1 MNEGFQIV
9 SIFGSAFLIGFSGA
23 LMPGPLL
30 ALVLSGS
37 LKMGYKAGPLT
48 VVGHGILEL
57 GMVVALVLGLGNFLS
72 HRVVYQSIG
81 VVGGLILV
89 YFGID
94 MLRNMQNLKVATE
107 RGEKTTRRENL
118 VFRGLIAS
126 VSNPYW
132 LMWWVTVGLAL
143 LVSASRF
150 HLLGIVAF
158 FGGHILS
165 DFVWYSSVSFALDRG
180 KNIFSYNV
188 YKSLVGVCGVLLLA
202 FGTYFALGVV
212 R

>member
-1 MNEGFQIV
+1 MRESFELV
-9 SIFGSAFLIGFSGA
+9 SVFGSAFLIGFSGA

-37 LKMGYKAGPLT
+37 LKLGAKAGPLT
-48 VVGHGILEL
+48 VIGHGILEL
-57 GMVVALVLGLGNFLS
+57 GMVIALILGVGTFLS
-72 HRVVYQSIG
+72 NHLVYQIVG

-94 MLRNMQNLKVATE
+94 MLCSMSRIKVETQK
-107 RGEKTTRRENL
+107 EKITNVKENL
-118 VFRGLIAS
+118 VLKGLIAS
-126 VSNPYW
+126 ISNPYW

-143 LVSASRF
+143 LLSASRF
-150 HLLGIVAF
+150 RLWGVVAF

-165 DFVWYSSVSFALDRG
+165 DLVWYSSVSFAIDRG
-180 KNIFSYNV
+180 KNVFSHGF
-188 YKSLVGVCGVLLLA
+188 YKGLVGVCGVLLLF
-202 FGTYFALGVV
+202 FGTYFALGVM

>member
-1 MNEGFQIV
+1 
-9 SIFGSAFLIGFSGA
+9 
-23 LMPGPLL
+23 MPGPLL

-37 LKMGYKAGPLT
+37 LRVGYKAGPLT

-72 HRVVYQSIG
+72 RHIVYQSIG
-81 VVGGLILV
+81 VVGGIILV

-94 MLRNMQNLKVATE
+94 MLRNMHNLKVETKGKE
-107 RGEKTTRRENL
+107 EVTRRENL
-118 VFRGLIAS
+118 VLKGLVAS
-126 VSNPYW
+126 ISNPYW

-150 HLLGIVAF
+150 RLLGIIAF

-180 KNIFSYNV
+180 KNIFSYSV
-188 YKSLVGVCGVLLLA
+188 YKGLVGVCGVLLLA

>member
-1 MNEGFQIV
+1 MNEGLQIA
-9 SIFGSAFLIGFSGA
+9 SIFGSAFLVGFSGA

-37 LKMGYKAGPLT
+37 LRVGYKAGPLT
-48 VVGHGILEL
+48 VIGHGVLEL
-57 GMVVALVLGLGNFLS
+57 GMVIALVLGLGKILS
-72 HRVVYQSIG
+72 NHVVYQVVG
-81 VVGGLILV
+81 LVGGLILI

-94 MLRNMQNLKVATE
+94 MLRTMRHLKVETE
-107 RGEKTTRRENL
+107 KGAETGKRENL
-118 VFRGLIAS
+118 VLRGLVAS

-150 HLLGIVAF
+150 RILGIVAF

-165 DFVWYSSVSFALDRG
+165 DLVWYSSVSFTMDRG
-180 KNIFSYNV
+180 KNIFSHSFYRG
-188 YKSLVGVCGVLLLA
+188 LVGVCGVLLLF
-202 FGTYFALGVV
+202 FGTYFALGVM

>member
-1 MNEGFQIV
+1 
-9 SIFGSAFLIGFSGA
+9 

>member
-1 MNEGFQIV
+1 MNDSFQIV

-37 LKMGYKAGPLT
+37 LRKGYKAGPLT
-48 VVGHGILEL
+48 VIGHGILEL
-57 GMVVALVLGLGNFLS
+57 GMVIALVLGLGNVLS
-72 HRVVYQSIG
+72 RHIVYQVIG
-81 VVGGLILV
+81 VVGGVILI

-94 MLRNMQNLKVATE
+94 MLRTIRNLKIETK
-107 RGEKTTRRENL
+107 EKEIDQRENL
-118 VFRGLIAS
+118 VLKGLIAS
-126 VSNPYW
+126 ISNPYW

-150 HLLGIVAF
+150 RFWGIVAF

-180 KNIFSYNV
+180 KNIFSHSFYRG
-188 YKSLVGVCGVLLLA
+188 LVGVCGVLLLF